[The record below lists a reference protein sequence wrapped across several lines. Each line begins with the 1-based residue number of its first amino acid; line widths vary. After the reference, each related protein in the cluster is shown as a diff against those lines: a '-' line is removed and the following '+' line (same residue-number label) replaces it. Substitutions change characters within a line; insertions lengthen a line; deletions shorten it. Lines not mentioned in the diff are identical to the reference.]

1 MNQSPSGDGDDDMER
16 RFQRGLKG
24 DSGPS
29 EAVRR
34 AILEHA
40 SRMAVEHARSQPGRR
55 TPAMLAAR
63 RWSTIFGT
71 LAAAV
76 FAGLLVV
83 PILRAPPNPHAAP
96 QPAEAPALQSE
107 KAPAPALQSAPQSS
121 QAPAPQSAQAPAPR
135 LAELK
140 RNDTADSGAGAQR
153 RFTADADKPK
163 EAARAAP
170 SSSDYTR
177 QAKTEPEAVVGAAAA
192 PPAARAPAHA
202 AAADVAPFTGGAAM
216 PANRNLARAAASPDE
231 RGESLR
237 GAAATGDLAAVHALL
252 SSSFDVDA
260 RDRSGRTALML
271 AIAQGHADIVDALL
285 AHGADANAADPS
297 GVRPLQMAGAQGNKR
312 IIDSL
317 VRAGAH

>member
-83 PILRAPPNPHAAP
+83 PILRAPPTPPAAP
-96 QPAEAPALQSE
+96 RPAQAPALLSE
-107 KAPAPALQSAPQSS
+107 KAPAPA
-121 QAPAPQSAQAPAPR
+121 PAPQSAPAPASQPAQAPAPR

-140 RNDTADSGAGAQR
+140 RNDAADSGAGAQR
-153 RFTADADKPK
+153 RFTADADKPE

-202 AAADVAPFTGGAAM
+202 SAADVTPVTGGAAV
-216 PANRNLARAAASPDE
+216 PANRNLARAAASPGE

-237 GAAATGDLAAVHALL
+237 GAAATGDLAAVNTLL

>member
-1 MNQSPSGDGDDDMER
+1 
-16 RFQRGLKG
+16 
-24 DSGPS
+24 
-29 EAVRR
+29 
-34 AILEHA
+34 
-40 SRMAVEHARSQPGRR
+40 
-55 TPAMLAAR
+55 MLAAR

-83 PILRAPPNPHAAP
+83 PILRAPPTPPAAP
-96 QPAEAPALQSE
+96 RPALQSE
-107 KAPAPALQSAPQSS
+107 KAPAPALQSAP
-121 QAPAPQSAQAPAPR
+121 APAPQSAQAPAPR

-177 QAKTEPEAVVGAAAA
+177 QAKTEPEAVVATAA

-202 AAADVAPFTGGAAM
+202 SAADVAPVTGGAAV
-216 PANRNLARAAASPDE
+216 PANRNLARAAASPGE

-237 GAAATGDLAAVHALL
+237 GAAATGDLAAVNTLL

>member
-83 PILRAPPNPHAAP
+83 PILRAPPTPPAAP
-96 QPAEAPALQSE
+96 RPAQAPALQSE
-107 KAPAPALQSAPQSS
+107 KAPAPALQSAP
-121 QAPAPQSAQAPAPR
+121 APAPQSAQAPAPR

-140 RNDTADSGAGAQR
+140 RNDAADSGAGAQR

-163 EAARAAP
+163 EAVRAAP

-177 QAKTEPEAVVGAAAA
+177 QAKTEPEAVVATAA

-202 AAADVAPFTGGAAM
+202 SAADVAPVTGGAAV
-216 PANRNLARAAASPDE
+216 PANRNLARAAASPGE

-237 GAAATGDLAAVHALL
+237 GAAATGDLAAVNALL

>member
-1 MNQSPSGDGDDDMER
+1 MSQSPSGDGDDDMER

-96 QPAEAPALQSE
+96 QAAQAPALQSE
-107 KAPAPALQSAPQSS
+107 KAPAPALQSAP
-121 QAPAPQSAQAPAPR
+121 APASQSAQAPAPR

-153 RFTADADKPK
+153 RFTADADKPE

-202 AAADVAPFTGGAAM
+202 SAADVAPVTGGAAM
-216 PANRNLARAAASPDE
+216 PANRNLARAAASPGG

-237 GAAATGDLAAVHALL
+237 GAAATGDLAAVNTLL

-285 AHGADANAADPS
+285 AHGADANAADAS